1 MGVTELTR
9 DVAVLEEKRRIALL
23 GADTAALRRMCSG
36 ALIYIH
42 SRGEADD
49 RDSYLEKVE
58 NRHFTYHRL
67 NFAIEGV
74 DELPGV
80 AIVHG
85 LMKGAVD
92 VAGTPRDLDC
102 RYLAVWAREEGAWRF
117 RAYQATPIARGG

>member
-1 MGVTELTR
+1 MGVAELAR
-9 DVAVLEEKRRIALL
+9 EVAALEETRRIAML
-23 GADTAALRRMCSG
+23 GADTAALRGVCSA
-36 ALIYIH
+36 ALVYIH
-42 SRGEADD
+42 SRGEVDD
-49 RDSYLEKVE
+49 RDSYLAKVE

-67 NFAIEGV
+67 DFAIEGV

-85 LMKGAVD
+85 LMKGSVD